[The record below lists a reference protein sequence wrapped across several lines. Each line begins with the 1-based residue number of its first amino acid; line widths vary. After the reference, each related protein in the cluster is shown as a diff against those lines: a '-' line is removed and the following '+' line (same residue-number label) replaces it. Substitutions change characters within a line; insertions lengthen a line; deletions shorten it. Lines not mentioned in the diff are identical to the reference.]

1 MSQGQDPNDNFPF
14 FSAATRPILTHTI
27 LTHVHKFIDFLT
39 ANWDS
44 VVGFGGTIAGI
55 SGWLAER
62 KKRMRDN
69 RDADV
74 LFWEKTIDRQN
85 LEISRLE
92 DRIKLIEQRYEE
104 QIQRLLARIAE
115 HNGLPVLSMG
125 MSGDFELG
133 IAMGATHIRVGSAL
147 FGYRPKSNAQ

>member
-1 MSQGQDPNDNFPF
+1 M
-14 FSAATRPILTHTI
+14 
-27 LTHVHKFIDFLT
+27 HKFIDFLA

-69 RDADV
+69 RDSDV
-74 LFWEKTIDRQN
+74 MFWEKTIDRQN
-85 LEISRLE
+85 LEIQRLE

-104 QIQRLLARIAE
+104 QIQRLQARIEELEAE
-115 HNGLPVLSMG
+115 QSHTKTRHTP
-125 MSGDFELG
+125 
-133 IAMGATHIRVGSAL
+133 
-147 FGYRPKSNAQ
+147 